1 MKNILRKSNENIE
14 RMLEEKKIRR
24 QVKYD
29 RRQKRREREMIKS
42 SFNGVSGL

>member
-14 RMLEEKKIRR
+14 RIFDEEKAKK
-24 QVKYD
+24 QAKYE